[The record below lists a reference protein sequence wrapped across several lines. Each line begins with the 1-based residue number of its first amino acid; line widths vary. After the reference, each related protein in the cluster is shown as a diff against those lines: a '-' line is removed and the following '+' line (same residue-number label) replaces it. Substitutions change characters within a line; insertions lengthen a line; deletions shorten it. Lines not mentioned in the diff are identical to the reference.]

1 MKEDI
6 ANIGEI
12 KGVLRVQG
20 GLQRVDGLDP
30 SNIFCGRTL
39 NIFHPY
45 KFGIGAVFQPTPRI
59 FCYLTYDFQAI
70 TLVLLQNFKVK

>member
-30 SNIFCGRTL
+30 SNIFCGRTVLPPL
-39 NIFHPY
+39 NIFLPY
-45 KFGIGAVFQPTPRI
+45 KFGIGAVFQLTPKSFAISHMI
-59 FCYLTYDFQAI
+59 FRS
-70 TLVLLQNFKVK
+70 